1 MLADDIEGRPE
12 IRYGWY
18 LRPSYAMSRA
28 QAEMHDLLRRQYG
41 LVCAGKF
48 MPHATIKGFFRS
60 DASVQDIIAA
70 FDPVVEGRESFT
82 IFNAGP
88 IPHGREGISLNI
100 NEHRDG
106 SSNNNLL
113 ELYTDA
119 LTAIAPLV
127 DPDCRFTNRDGG
139 PENFRAH
146 LTLAMADL
154 DERLFDEIFEFV
166 NEARPIGPEM
176 FTAERLHLFAFRSE
190 SWSGDW
196 WPTLEWSLLHSWTLS
211 SPVEVR

>member
-1 MLADDIEGRPE
+1 MLADDVEGKSN

-28 QAEMHDLLRRQYG
+28 QAEMHDVLRRQYG

-60 DASVQDIIAA
+60 DASVQDIISA
-70 FDPVVEGRESFT
+70 FDPVVVGRDSFT
-82 IFNAGP
+82 VYNAGP

-100 NEHRDG
+100 NEAPDG
-106 SSNNNLL
+106 SVNTDLL
-113 ELYTDA
+113 ELYTEA
-119 LTAIAPLV
+119 LAAIAPLV
-127 DPDCRFTNRDGG
+127 DPDCHFTNRDGG

-154 DERLFDEIFEFV
+154 DERFFDEILEFV
-166 NEARPIGPEM
+166 NEARPIGPET
-176 FTAERLHLFAFRSE
+176 FSAERLQIFAFRSAN
-190 SWSGDW
+190 WSGAW
-196 WPTLEWSLLHSWTLS
+196 WATLEWSLLHSWALA
-211 SPVEVR
+211 PAGEAG